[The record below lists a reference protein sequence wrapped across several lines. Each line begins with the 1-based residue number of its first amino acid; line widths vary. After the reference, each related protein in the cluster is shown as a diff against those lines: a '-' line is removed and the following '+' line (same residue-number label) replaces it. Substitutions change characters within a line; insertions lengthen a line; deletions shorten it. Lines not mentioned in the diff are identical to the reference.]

1 MLLTLILQGA
11 FKEKCYEKIPS
22 WSILPLSSD
31 NFLDAAIDRQGELM
45 NFSPHDQ
52 RIIDHLNK
60 AESIHPHWKRLFS
73 FHREL
78 IRVQATFKELLR
90 NEDHLGHLHGK
101 DIDSDRLA
109 AGIPQIEFGDLRI
122 EESPFI
128 NLYSEIT
135 NVLIRD
141 AEGPSS
147 DKEEPQPEEI
157 FVTTLEIFNR
167 GTPLV
172 GVAASDDLLST
183 ASGLALAPYL
193 QLASEYLMPRIN
205 KSAWHR
211 GHCPVCGGSPSFAVV
226 QAEPDFRTL
235 LCSRCN
241 GEWLFRRLGCPFC
254 LERDYQTYYVA
265 ENGEYRL
272 YVCEKCNRY
281 LKTIDRQASGSEE
294 RCLPVENMITFSMDI
309 AAREKGWLFF

>member
-1 MLLTLILQGA
+1 MH
-11 FKEKCYEKIPS
+11 
-22 WSILPLSSD
+22 
-31 NFLDAAIDRQGELM
+31 
-45 NFSPHDQ
+45 FSPHDQ

-60 AESIHPHWKRLFS
+60 AESIHPSWEKLFS

-78 IRVQATFKELLR
+78 MRVQFTFKELLR
-90 NEDHLGHLHGK
+90 HEGYLGHLRGK

-109 AGIPQIEFGDLRI
+109 TGVPQVGFGDLRI
-122 EESPFI
+122 EKSPFI
-128 NLYSEIT
+128 DLYKEIT
-135 NVLIRD
+135 NILTRG
-141 AEGPSS
+141 AEGLSS
-147 DKEEPQPEEI
+147 DTEEPQPEEI
-157 FVTTLEIFNR
+157 LATTLEIFNS
-167 GTPLV
+167 GAPLV
-172 GVAASDDLLST
+172 GVAASDDLLRT

-205 KSAWHR
+205 QSAWHR
-211 GHCPVCGGSPSFAVV
+211 GHCPVCGGSPSVAVV

-254 LERDYQTYYVA
+254 LERDHQTYYAA

-272 YVCEKCNRY
+272 YVCEKCDRY
-281 LKTIDRQASGSEE
+281 MKTIDRQAAGSEE
-294 RCLPVENMITFSMDI
+294 RCLPVENLITFSMDI